1 MAVCDIRDT
10 SHLITCI
17 VIIHPCPLTVGGKQF
32 VSADIV
38 DMLTSFI
45 FFCDNLPVRIDK
57 TYQLSVLFHLA
68 AESFRVIVVFLDISG
83 FGLHFCD
90 AVQAVIQICIF
101 SVAQCIS
108 LCIVAVCICFARR
121 ILCMFHCAG
130 GQPSPVIMVAFP
142 AVTGLHAGPVS
153 GTVVGI
159 NMVVLLYQLSKYIIR
174 IFCGPCKRCFLC
186 PLSVFVVTVS
196 IVCKDFFH

>member
-1 MAVCDIRDT
+1 VSSDIADM
-10 SHLITCI
+10 CA
-17 VIIHPCPLTVGGKQF
+17 CF
-32 VSADIV
+32 V
-38 DMLTSFI
+38 
-45 FFCDNLPVRIDK
+45 FFGNHFTVRIDK

-68 AESFRVIVVFLDISG
+68 AESFRIIVVFLDISG

-108 LCIVAVCICFARR
+108 LCIVAVCICFAGR
-121 ILCMFHCAG
+121 ILCTLHCAG
-130 GQPSPVIMVAFP
+130 GQPSPVIMVDFP
-142 AVTGLHAGPVS
+142 AVIRLHTRPVS
-153 GTVVGI
+153 GTVIGI

-174 IFCGPCKRCFLC
+174 VFCGSCKGCFLC
-186 PLSVFVVTVS
+186 PLSVFVVTVG

>member
-1 MAVCDIRDT
+1 M
-10 SHLITCI
+10 
-17 VIIHPCPLTVGGKQF
+17 
-32 VSADIV
+32 SADIA
-38 DMLTSFI
+38 DMCTSFI

-68 AESFRVIVVFLDISG
+68 AESLRIIVVLLDIPC
-83 FGLHFCD
+83 FCFYLCD
-90 AVQAVIQICIF
+90 TVQAVIQICIF

-108 LCIVAVCICFARR
+108 LCIVAVCICFAGR

-130 GQPSPVIMVAFP
+130 GQPSPVIMEDFP

-174 IFCGPCKRCFLC
+174 IFCGSCKGCFI
-186 PLSVFVVTVS
+186 TV
-196 IVCKDFFH
+196 HT